1 MEIKKLKH
9 EIDEKDKNIKDKEFE
24 ISEHLKKTEYY
35 IEQKKSF
42 EDKINAL
49 EKGNENVEIDN
60 TDLKVK
66 IKEIDQEKD
75 ILINQIAVNDML
87 LQDFK
92 ERMRDKY
99 LYNTEDS
106 ESDYESD
113 DQVREKRRE
122 LLRKK
127 KSDARKKINNCEICG
142 FTAKNGTALK
152 THQRMKYKV

>member
-1 MEIKKLKH
+1 MKHLVKKLITLRWKLKKLKH

-24 ISEHLKKTEYY
+24 ISEHLKKTEYH

-75 ILINQIAVNDML
+75 TLINQIAVNDML
-87 LQDFK
+87 LQDIK

-99 LYNTEDS
+99 LYVIMS
-106 ESDYESD
+106 
-113 DQVREKRRE
+113 QMIK
-122 LLRKK
+122 
-127 KSDARKKINNCEICG
+127 
-142 FTAKNGTALK
+142 
-152 THQRMKYKV
+152 

>member
-1 MEIKKLKH
+1 
-9 EIDEKDKNIKDKEFE
+9 
-24 ISEHLKKTEYY
+24 
-35 IEQKKSF
+35 
-42 EDKINAL
+42 
-49 EKGNENVEIDN
+49 
-60 TDLKVK
+60 
-66 IKEIDQEKD
+66 
-75 ILINQIAVNDML
+75 ML